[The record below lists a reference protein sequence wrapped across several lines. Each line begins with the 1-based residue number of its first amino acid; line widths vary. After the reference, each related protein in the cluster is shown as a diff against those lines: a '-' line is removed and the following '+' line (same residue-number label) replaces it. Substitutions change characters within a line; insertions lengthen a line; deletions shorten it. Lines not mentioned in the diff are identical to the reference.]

1 MLKIRM
7 VRGGVANKPV
17 FKVVAMEAR
26 SKNDGKALENLGLWS
41 KIKGDFKVNRERID
55 YWVKKGAQ
63 ISPSLK
69 KLLDK
74 NG

>member
-17 FKVVAMEAR
+17 FKIVVMEAR
-26 SKNDGKALENLGLWS
+26 SKNDGKALEDLGLWS
-41 KIKGDFKVNRERID
+41 KIKNDLQVNRERID
-55 YWVKKGAQ
+55 YWVKKGAG

-69 KLLDK
+69 ELLDK

>member
-17 FKVVAMEAR
+17 FKIVAMEAR
-26 SKNDGKALENLGLWS
+26 SKNDGKALENLGFWS
-41 KIKGDFKVNRERID
+41 KIKGDFSVNRKRVD